1 MSHHY
6 SALTDF
12 SLKLLYIHVK
22 MHFEEVFFFKSLD
35 IYIFPPPCKP
45 FSFHMICMILFSYDL
60 AD

>member
-22 MHFEEVFFFKSLD
+22 MHFEEFFFFNLLTY
-35 IYIFPPPCKP
+35 IY
-45 FSFHMICMILFSYDL
+45 SHLLANLFLSI
-60 AD
+60 

>member
-22 MHFEEVFFFKSLD
+22 MHFEEFFFNLLTY
-35 IYIFPPPCKP
+35 IYIPTSLQTFFFP
-45 FSFHMICMILFSYDL
+45 YDL
-60 AD
+60 YDFVFI